1 MSKFNKFVAKLRSE
15 GYSDKSA
22 HNIAAAEGF
31 KKYGVEGMERK
42 SQEAKARHEAR
53 SHTGE

>member
-1 MSKFNKFVAKLRSE
+1 MSKFNKLVKKLRAE
-15 GYSDKSA
+15 GYSDTSA
-22 HNIAAAEGF
+22 HNIAASAGF

-53 SHTGE
+53 SHHA

>member
-1 MSKFNKFVAKLRSE
+1 MSKFNKFVTKLRAE

-22 HNIAAAEGF
+22 HNIAAERGF
-31 KKYGVEGMERK
+31 EKYGVAGMERK

-53 SHTGE
+53 SA